1 VEDQISERG
10 VWRSTFS
17 LQIGVLSVM
26 ITLISILLMLSA
38 SSWGSL
44 GLQQHIARHILEK
57 EVVLSGLII
66 LTVLALKVHRFTA
79 HIMDLEFTTVG
90 MMKMLVFSVHVS
102 HAK

>member
-1 VEDQISERG
+1 V
-10 VWRSTFS
+10 
-17 LQIGVLSVM
+17 QIGALSAM
-26 ITLISILLMLSA
+26 ITLISIRLMLSA

-44 GLQQHIARHILEK
+44 GLQQHIAGHTLEK

-66 LTVLALKVHRFTA
+66 LTALALKVHHFTVL
-79 HIMDLEFTTVG
+79 IMDLDFTTAS